1 MMTRVAATPT
11 RKSEETRTRILEAA
25 LALFRERGFEKTTM
39 REIAQESDLALGAAY
54 YYFDSKDALVMGFY
68 ERAQHDL
75 SPLLEDALAKT
86 QGRGLEERLL
96 ATIDVKFQYFAANRK
111 LLGALSAHI
120 DPQHPLSPFSEETRA
135 IRERDIAFLS
145 AAVEGSKVRIPGD
158 LKNHLPRV
166 LWLYQMGLMLF
177 WVYDRSLDQRRTR
190 ELFHKSLSIVVNLIR
205 FSALPLM
212 RPVRKLATDLFDIVY
227 GEPELSSPKASS

>member
-1 MMTRVAATPT
+1 MTRAAATPT

-25 LALFRERGFEKTTM
+25 LGLFRERGFEKTTM

-54 YYFDSKDALVMGFY
+54 YYFDSKDALAMGFY

-75 SPLLEDALAKT
+75 APRLEDALAKT

-96 ATIDVKFQYFAANRK
+96 AAIDVKFRYFAPNRK

-120 DPQHPLSPFSEETRA
+120 DPQHPLSPFSGETRA
-135 IRERDIAFLS
+135 IRERDIAFL
-145 AAVEGSKVRIPGD
+145 AAAIEGSKARIPGD
-158 LKNHLPRV
+158 LKTHLPRV
-166 LWLYQMGLMLF
+166 LWLYQMGLMLY
-177 WVYDRSLDQRRTR
+177 WVYDRSPDQRRTR
-190 ELFHKSLSIVVNLIR
+190 ELFHQSLSLVVNLIR

-212 RPVRKLATDLFDIVY
+212 RPVRKLATDLFDIAY
-227 GEPELSSPKASS
+227 GEPEPSPPKASS

>member
-1 MMTRVAATPT
+1 MTRSAATPT
-11 RKSEETRTRILEAA
+11 RKSEETRNRILEAA

-39 REIAQESDLALGAAY
+39 REIAQESDVALGAAY

-75 SPLLEDALAKT
+75 APLLEDALART
-86 QGRGLEERLL
+86 RGRGLEEHLQ
-96 ATIDVKFQYFAANRK
+96 AAIDVKFQYFAPNRK

-145 AAVEGSKVRIPGD
+145 AAIEESKVRIPAD
-158 LKNHLPRV
+158 LKTHLPRL

-177 WVYDRSLDQRRTR
+177 WVYDRSSDQKRTR
-190 ELFHKSLSIVVNLIR
+190 ELFHKSLSIVVKLVR
-205 FSALPLM
+205 FSGLPLM
-212 RPVRKLATDLFDIVY
+212 RPVRKLATDLLDIVY
-227 GEPELSSPKASS
+227 REQEPSSHKASS